1 MLVNVEVIQVTTIA
15 GFNIAGGLL
24 VTLLALQSLSIPW
37 VCAAMPQ
44 PVLLLTIF
52 LWGFAWSL
60 PFYIP
65 AGVMALQLGGRKHA
79 ALLTNI
85 FDAAGFLVAV
95 SQFIRMT
102 VSVSYCTVEIFSSHT
117 LIMVC

>member
-1 MLVNVEVIQVTTIA
+1 V
-15 GFNIAGGLL
+15 
-24 VTLLALQSLSIPW
+24 VTLLALQSLPISW

-44 PVLLLTIF
+44 PVLLLAIF

-65 AGVMALQLGGRKHA
+65 AGVMALQLGGPEHA

-95 SQFIRMT
+95 SPLAMFPATMIASEGFVR
-102 VSVSYCTVEIFSSHT
+102 VSILSLSFS
-117 LIMVC
+117 CP

>member
-37 VCAAMPQ
+37 VCAVMPR
-44 PVLLLTIF
+44 PVLLLAIF

-95 SQFIRMT
+95 SQFIRMILD
-102 VSVSYCTVEIFSSHT
+102 SSMLYCSLYTK
-117 LIMVC
+117 IMAS